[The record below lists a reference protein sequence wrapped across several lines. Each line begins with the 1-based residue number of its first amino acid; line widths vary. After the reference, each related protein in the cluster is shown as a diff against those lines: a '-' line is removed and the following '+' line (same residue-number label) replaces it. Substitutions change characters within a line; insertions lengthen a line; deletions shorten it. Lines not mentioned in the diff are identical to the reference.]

1 MRKVLFFILL
11 FNLMIAAVAQPQLL
25 FSSSS
30 SLDFFEKCLLMTSS
44 LSSPIEKNGIF
55 RRSSLK
61 KANPITKNYTYKII
75 DSPNKTF
82 GYEIYADKKIMI
94 KQNTIPGR
102 QGNEGFATKKQAEI
116 VAKIVTRKLQNGIM
130 PPTITADELL
140 KAGVK

>member
-1 MRKVLFFILL
+1 MKFYLLLL
-11 FNLMIAAVAQPQLL
+11 FISVSVCVVNAQQPVKPNASAPHTKIKSKSNLY
-25 FSSSS
+25 S
-30 SLDFFEKCLLMTSS
+30 
-44 LSSPIEKNGIF
+44 
-55 RRSSLK
+55 
-61 KANPITKNYTYKII
+61 YKII
-75 DSPNKTF
+75 ESFNKTF